1 MIVRYIE
8 KSLMNEIFSESFKR
22 VLTPTYLG
30 VFDKNTRE
38 DVTFA
43 LDQLDI
49 NTCINIMDRRAY
61 DEWFNYEVF
70 TLHKRLFPLYKDD
83 VIVCKDNPYTYTARL
98 MNAIL
103 KDMLI
108 HPVIFLSELDDFIQ
122 LFHPILT
129 NKYLKAVPDLDIK
142 KVKQVGGKEDYL
154 KLVKGYRD
162 LLDMDLCDKN
172 RWVLNMRYGID
183 H

>member
-1 MIVRYIE
+1 
-8 KSLMNEIFSESFKR
+8 
-22 VLTPTYLG
+22 
-30 VFDKNTRE
+30 
-38 DVTFA
+38 
-43 LDQLDI
+43 
-49 NTCINIMDRRAY
+49 
-61 DEWFNYEVF
+61 
-70 TLHKRLFPLYKDD
+70 
-83 VIVCKDNPYTYTARL
+83 
-98 MNAIL
+98 
-103 KDMLI
+103 
-108 HPVIFLSELDDFIQ
+108 
-122 LFHPILT
+122 LT